1 MNAMNATH
9 TGTRPARRVLISGAS
24 IAGPALAYWLD
35 RYGFE
40 VTVVEKAPAVRGGGY
55 AIDIRGT
62 AREAVER
69 MGLLPRLRAA
79 HVGSRRITFVDTA
92 GHPVGSLR
100 PEQMTGGEAGLDL
113 EVRRGDLAAALQEA
127 LGDRVEFLFEDSI
140 AALDDDGDA
149 VHVVLDSGARR
160 DVDLVIGA
168 DGLHS
173 NTRRLVLGPEE
184 PFHHYLGHVFAGFTL
199 PNEFGLAHEAA
210 IWNDVGRSAVLYA
223 HEPADRVHGFLTFTR
238 DVPPFDAFRD
248 PRAQRDLVAA
258 RFPERAWHVPRLVEA
273 MGDADDL
280 FFDIVSQ
287 IHLPVWSRGRVAFA
301 GDAAHA
307 TSFLS
312 GQGSSVAL
320 VGAYVLAGELAAR
333 PDHTAAFA
341 AYEHLMRPFAERN
354 QALAT
359 SGGTVVTPTTREQ
372 LESRNALL
380 RDPESLA
387 KELAT
392 AGAQAG
398 REAHS
403 GLVLPD
409 YPGTR

>member
-1 MNAMNATH
+1 MNTES
-9 TGTRPARRVLISGAS
+9 RPARRVLISGAS

-40 VTVVEKAPAVRGGGY
+40 VTVVEKAAAVRGGGY

-62 AREAVER
+62 AREVVER

-79 HVGSRRITFVDTA
+79 HVDSRRITFIDPA
-92 GHPVGSLR
+92 GQAVGSLR
-100 PEQMTGGEAGLDL
+100 PEQLTGGEAGLDL
-113 EVRRGDLAAALQEA
+113 EVRRGDLADALQEP

-140 AALDDDGDA
+140 AALDDAGDA
-149 VHVVLDSGARR
+149 VQVTFDSGTRR
-160 DVDLVIGA
+160 SFDLVVGA

-199 PNEFGLAHEAA
+199 PNEFGFAHEAV

-223 HEPADRVHGFLTFTR
+223 HEPADRIHGFLTFTR

-248 PRAQRDLVAA
+248 PRAQRELVAA

-273 MGDADDL
+273 MRDADDL

-287 IHLPVWSRGRVAFA
+287 IHLPAWSRGRVVLA

-320 VGAYVLAGELAAR
+320 VGAYVLAGELAAHA
-333 PDHTAAFA
+333 DHTAAFA
-341 AYEHLMRPFAERN
+341 AYERRMRPFAERN

-359 SGGTVVTPTTREQ
+359 GGGTMVTPTTREQ

-380 RDPESLA
+380 RDPGAVDQEM
-387 KELAT
+387 AT
-392 AGAQAG
+392 AGARAG
-398 REAHS
+398 RDAHS
-403 GLVLPD
+403 DLRLPD
-409 YPGTR
+409 YAGTL